1 MFYQACC
8 KPVFPLQVS
17 PGLLDSSLRELDS
30 FLAGSVVSVLDLNLK
45 ASPSIS
51 LLPNLLLQLNDGTL
65 EEEELTLV
73 LFYLRGG
80 TEPGDRV
87 LCFIRRVASLCFLF
101 EFTRSSKL
109 QSWRVRIVGCDS
121 IRMLREWLAQCTA
134 GGTWFHL
141 S

>member
-1 MFYQACC
+1 M
-8 KPVFPLQVS
+8 FPLRVS

-101 EFTRSSKL
+101 EFARSSRL
-109 QSWRVRIVGCDS
+109 QSERVQFVGCGS
-121 IRMLREWLAQCTA
+121 LTIIRLT
-134 GGTWFHL
+134 
-141 S
+141 